1 MQAGHGTC
9 AEDSFSLQ
17 RFAACGVRG
26 DVLLFNTVCVTTWQ
40 CSSAGS
46 SVALW
51 KDKPAGISQWMELL
65 TDLKSNVSSQN
76 RLATHLNTTLSNS
89 EIVSFPSENASFPL
103 LKWSCEGDGPPFNL
117 LMDYGCERQSI
128 IFASISSSV
137 FVGVFFLCFYCI
149 PA

>member
-46 SVALW
+46 SVTLW
-51 KDKPAGISQWMELL
+51 KDKPAGISQWMDLL

-76 RLATHLNTTLSNS
+76 RLATHLSTTRSNS
-89 EIVSFPSENASFPL
+89 EIQCLSLLKMLHFHSLSGHVKVMVPL
-103 LKWSCEGDGPPFNL
+103 LT
-117 LMDYGCERQSI
+117 Y
-128 IFASISSSV
+128 
-137 FVGVFFLCFYCI
+137 
-149 PA
+149 